1 LKNLEVNTMKKFAA
15 VAVIPLFAGFL
26 GAQQRETTETTTTKT
41 TWNGTLIDAG
51 CRATHTENKETAV
64 TDQAGNTTTTKT
76 ETKTIEC
83 PVTTTTTSF
92 GLLTPEGR
100 YVRFDDP
107 SNTQIVE
114 VVKRNK
120 KWNTYI
126 TERKPLRVRVVGRP
140 DGDVVVME
148 SIQ

>member
-1 LKNLEVNTMKKFAA
+1 
-15 VAVIPLFAGFL
+15 
-26 GAQQRETTETTTTKT
+26 
-41 TWNGTLIDAG
+41 
-51 CRATHTENKETAV
+51 
-64 TDQAGNTTTTKT
+64 
-76 ETKTIEC
+76 
-83 PVTTTTTSF
+83 VTTTTTSF

-107 SNTQIVE
+107 SNSRIIE

-126 TERKPLRVRVVGRP
+126 TERTPLKVRVIGRP
-140 DGDVVVME
+140 EGDVVVME